1 MAKKKRNRAKKFAN
15 PRNGKSAALPA
26 ASLASRLTRPVAKA
40 PASESTYYL
49 ELADIA
55 LGGKA
60 DGDGEKKGDA

>member
-1 MAKKKRNRAKKFAN
+1 MAKKKKYRAKRFAN
-15 PRNGKSAALPA
+15 PRSGKSALPA
-26 ASLASRLTRPVAKA
+26 ASLASRLTRPVVKA
-40 PASESTYYL
+40 PATESTYYL